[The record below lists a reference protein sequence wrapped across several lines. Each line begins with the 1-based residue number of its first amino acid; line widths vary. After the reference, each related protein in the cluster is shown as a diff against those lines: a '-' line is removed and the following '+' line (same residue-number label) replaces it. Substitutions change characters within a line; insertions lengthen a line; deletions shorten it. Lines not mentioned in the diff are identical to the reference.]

1 MIQVIL
7 KKFDEKVPSQMGEGP
22 TNQET
27 FENQLSS
34 K

>member
-1 MIQVIL
+1 MISYP
-7 KKFDEKVPSQMGEGP
+7 KKIDEKVPHPKWEQGP